1 MLKLRFGG
9 GRILTH
15 FGTPSA
21 DFFLGKWPK
30 MHISPTT
37 GCFQSNSFAMMFI
50 YYKSTKTQKIMWFGA
65 VADLVWT
72 SDSEKYAGTIHASII
87 MPLTSDTCMIHNR
100 HIHVPCDMN
109 QWPLHLHLT
118 ICQSWRSHGNWWWC
132 SHPVKRQSKWGR
144 GWHPVVVVMVVVFWD
159 EMTALPSCQWCEAHI
174 RLRCDAH
181 KCQWCEAHKC
191 QWCEAHIRLRCE
203 AHKCQW
209 CEAHKSWTVK
219 PSDDKLWID
228 QSHMTG
234 LFWSMMST
242 VCSKKYGQQN
252 PD

>member
-1 MLKLRFGG
+1 
-9 GRILTH
+9 
-15 FGTPSA
+15 
-21 DFFLGKWPK
+21 
-30 MHISPTT
+30 
-37 GCFQSNSFAMMFI
+37 
-50 YYKSTKTQKIMWFGA
+50 
-65 VADLVWT
+65 
-72 SDSEKYAGTIHASII
+72 
-87 MPLTSDTCMIHNR
+87 
-100 HIHVPCDMN
+100 
-109 QWPLHLHLT
+109 
-118 ICQSWRSHGNWWWC
+118 
-132 SHPVKRQSKWGR
+132 
-144 GWHPVVVVMVVVFWD
+144 MVVVFWD

-234 LFWSMMST
+234 LF
-242 VCSKKYGQQN
+242 
-252 PD
+252 